1 VLVGKLVKIRISTR
15 AQKTGIK
22 PGIPLFSIQNVA
34 SPHNK
39 ATTIPFMFDKLLV
52 LIILLLLVTVGAW
65 LKGWFVY
72 PFGILVLLMAL
83 IIRSIQVFSNRQ

>member
-1 VLVGKLVKIRISTR
+1 
-15 AQKTGIK
+15 
-22 PGIPLFSIQNVA
+22 
-34 SPHNK
+34 
-39 ATTIPFMFDKLLV
+39 MFDKFLV
-52 LIILLLLVTVGAW
+52 LIFLLLLITVGAW